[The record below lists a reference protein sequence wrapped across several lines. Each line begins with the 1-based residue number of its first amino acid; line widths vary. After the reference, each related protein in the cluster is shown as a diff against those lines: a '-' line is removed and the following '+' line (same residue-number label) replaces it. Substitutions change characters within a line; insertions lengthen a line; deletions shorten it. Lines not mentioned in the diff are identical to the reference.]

1 MLTREGLLPPQSQGQ
16 GVSAARPITA
26 IRGQELPWRDAST
39 DFRPE
44 SGCQEPEIAC
54 QVASRRAMGAS
65 GGGSAPSIW
74 EMSVEWYRRGY
85 EELRAAGAVA

>member
-1 MLTREGLLPPQSQGQ
+1 
-16 GVSAARPITA
+16 
-26 IRGQELPWRDAST
+26 
-39 DFRPE
+39 
-44 SGCQEPEIAC
+44 
-54 QVASRRAMGAS
+54 MGAS